1 MNNDQDRIY
10 EQYTNLGINNTTR
23 NADSYQYPAKE
34 YREAEEGIIY
44 GTTKDP
50 WDPKVLIK
58 GYGVL
63 KLSQIKKHVAE
74 DLREMLRK
82 SRSGDDE
89 FSNIGAI
96 MDTTLRKV
104 KAIIDVQ
111 KKLKP
116 KPKPV
121 QQPETSITPLSP

>member
-1 MNNDQDRIY
+1 VNKDQSRIY

-23 NADSYQYPAKE
+23 NMDSYQYPAKE
-34 YREAEEGIIY
+34 YREAEEGTIY

-74 DLREMLRK
+74 DLKEMLRK

-89 FSNIGAI
+89 FSNIGTI

-116 KPKPV
+116 KPKPA
-121 QQPETSITPLSP
+121 QQPEAPITPPSQ

>member
-1 MNNDQDRIY
+1 VNKDQSRIY

-23 NADSYQYPAKE
+23 NTDSYQYPAKE
-34 YREAEEGIIY
+34 YREAEEGTIY

-74 DLREMLRK
+74 DLKEMLRK

-89 FSNIGAI
+89 FSNIGTI

-116 KPKPV
+116 KPKPA
-121 QQPETSITPLSP
+121 QQPEAPITPPSQ